1 MDKYIHC
8 FDHWYKDEV
17 VLMTSAFPGTAKGFI
32 ALFIFVAWL
41 VFMME
46 ISSINEPLSI
56 VNDMSTAAMNGVS
69 EASSNLLSGD
79 EGLFGFGII
88 SSFFSLV
95 WNLILIPLLFVVQI
109 FVSFAVFISVLTLLP
124 IQISGILIAIMSVGL
139 ILSLL
144 KFIIPE

>member
-1 MDKYIHC
+1 MS
-8 FDHWYKDEV
+8 
-17 VLMTSAFPGTAKGFI
+17 SAFPGTAKGFI

-41 VFMME
+41 VFMMD
-46 ISSINEPLSI
+46 IPQVSEPLTI
-56 VNDMSTAAMNGVS
+56 VNSMSNNAMTGVTN
-69 EASSNLLSGD
+69 ASTNILSGD

-88 SSFFSLV
+88 SSFLSLI

>member
-1 MDKYIHC
+1 
-8 FDHWYKDEV
+8 
-17 VLMTSAFPGTAKGFI
+17 MTSAFPGTAKGFI

>member
-1 MDKYIHC
+1 
-8 FDHWYKDEV
+8 
-17 VLMTSAFPGTAKGFI
+17 MTSAFPGTAKGFI

-41 VFMME
+41 VFMMG
-46 ISSINEPLSI
+46 IPSVNEPLTI
-56 VNDMSTAAMNGVS
+56 VNDMSNSAMNGVS
-69 EASSNLLSGD
+69 EASDSLLSGN

-88 SSFFSLV
+88 SSFFSLI

-124 IQISGILIAIMSVGL
+124 VQISGILIAIMSVGL

>member
-1 MDKYIHC
+1 
-8 FDHWYKDEV
+8 
-17 VLMTSAFPGTAKGFI
+17 MTSAFPGTAKGFI

-41 VFMME
+41 VFMMG
-46 ISSINEPLSI
+46 IPSVNEPLTI
-56 VNDMSTAAMNGVS
+56 VNDMSNSAVNGVS
-69 EASSNLLSGD
+69 EASDSLLSGD

-88 SSFFSLV
+88 SSFFSLI

-124 IQISGILIAIMSVGL
+124 VQISGILIAIMSVGL

-144 KFIIPE
+144 KYIIPE